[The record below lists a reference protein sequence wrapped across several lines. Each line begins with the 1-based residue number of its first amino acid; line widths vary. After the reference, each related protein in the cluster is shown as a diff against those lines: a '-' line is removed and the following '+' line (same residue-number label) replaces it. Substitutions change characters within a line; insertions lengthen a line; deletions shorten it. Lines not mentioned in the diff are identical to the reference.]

1 MAPVQYQDY
10 DDQHIDDVDRADHDD
25 QHIDDVDRDDYHLFL
40 SGGLPTEIIASQP
53 LPSEINLRK
62 MSFFTQLTNANN
74 SNILLNKSKLF
85 KHQGKNPIDE
95 KEIMAKDHSECQ

>member
-1 MAPVQYQDY
+1 MAPVEYQDHY
-10 DDQHIDDVDRADHDD
+10 D

-40 SGGLPTEIIASQP
+40 SGGLPTEIIASQT

-74 SNILLNKSKLF
+74 SNILLLSKSKLV
-85 KHQGKNPIDE
+85 KHQGKNLIDE